1 MSTCQGS
8 WIRLNLPCPSADPE
22 STISLVASANLFNE
36 YSEGRL
42 SHTSVPGS
50 YSSEYSEGAVDR
62 SMASIIRACTPTR
75 SRCSLPLAI
84 SSHRRVSLGTV
95 CNLEGHH
102 RSGSAICW
110 MNEPWG
116 QCKTQRNSAL
126 PSLLDSRF
134 VWSCWTERSVWDT
147 AGQGDEGRPEAKKR
161 KA

>member
-84 SSHRRVSLGTV
+84 SSHRVCWILALCGHVGPSGQSGTRQAK
-95 CNLEGHH
+95 EM
-102 RSGSAICW
+102 R
-110 MNEPWG
+110 ED
-116 QCKTQRNSAL
+116 QKRRN
-126 PSLLDSRF
+126 
-134 VWSCWTERSVWDT
+134 
-147 AGQGDEGRPEAKKR
+147 GRPDAF
-161 KA
+161 